1 MLFNTQ
7 KNRIVLLITL
17 LLLALSTFSACS
29 SIDDLFGRV
38 SVDTVNTEVLVL
50 SDGSIQLT
58 EIFEVMAP
66 SETWNLNLEYP
77 TLSNGQAALKNIG
90 IAASGI
96 NPIPVYTQLDEEVDN
111 NVSNSPAY
119 YVKRISDIST
129 TVRMSTRFG
138 RGEWLIKVEWLLQDA
153 IVQNGSN
160 ALLSLPLL
168 SLDSLEGPDSL
179 HASLIFPV
187 EITASGASIVT
198 LSSAQID
205 LSQDDRVISL
215 ATTDL
220 EPGDNL
226 LLLFTTDAS
235 VFTSLPEDTS
245 DLSVEQQ
252 LQEASLEA
260 QSLLSSRN
268 RREFVGSVITYISL
282 AGLILALGF
291 YIYYELEG
299 TLKPVEKDFSVW
311 PTSVKPYNSSM
322 LLNKDKPERLLLS
335 SLLSLVNQ
343 RELWLDDYVFT
354 WPQSGRVDF
363 SSFRPSETYLLHW
376 LFQDVAKDG
385 PALSV
390 SQIKQTSHDPVTDK
404 NFEHSYLEFR
414 QLVNAEHL
422 ELGLFDQNKTKF
434 SRRLTSIF
442 TIFFSVLAGVLAV
455 LSQSI
460 SGLLILLPA
469 AGFLY
474 LRSGVR
480 HLTKEGRYRQRECR
494 EYRKNLDN
502 LPLLTKATD
511 SQFTIT
517 EMAILALPR
526 AVSLDNVNL
535 FFEGLYKL
543 DDADFAASAYGILH
557 IYLREPLPG
566 SIRITT
572 RERERLWQRL
582 DELRDIL
589 QSSETI
595 LASSYQG
602 SAL

>member
-168 SLDSLEGPDSL
+168 SLYSLEGPDSL

-268 RREFVGSVITYISL
+268 RREFVGSVIPYISL

-343 RELWLDDYVFT
+343 KELWLDDYVFT

-390 SQIKQTSHDPVTDK
+390 SQIKQTSYDPVTDK

-414 QLVNAEHL
+414 QLVNTEHL

-442 TIFFSVLAGVLAV
+442 TIFFSVLAGVLTV

>member
-1 MLFNTQ
+1 
-7 KNRIVLLITL
+7 
-17 LLLALSTFSACS
+17 
-29 SIDDLFGRV
+29 
-38 SVDTVNTEVLVL
+38 
-50 SDGSIQLT
+50 
-58 EIFEVMAP
+58 
-66 SETWNLNLEYP
+66 
-77 TLSNGQAALKNIG
+77 
-90 IAASGI
+90 
-96 NPIPVYTQLDEEVDN
+96 
-111 NVSNSPAY
+111 
-119 YVKRISDIST
+119 
-129 TVRMSTRFG
+129 
-138 RGEWLIKVEWLLQDA
+138 
-153 IVQNGSN
+153 
-160 ALLSLPLL
+160 
-168 SLDSLEGPDSL
+168 
-179 HASLIFPV
+179 
-187 EITASGASIVT
+187 
-198 LSSAQID
+198 
-205 LSQDDRVISL
+205 
-215 ATTDL
+215 
-220 EPGDNL
+220 
-226 LLLFTTDAS
+226 
-235 VFTSLPEDTS
+235 
-245 DLSVEQQ
+245 
-252 LQEASLEA
+252 
-260 QSLLSSRN
+260 
-268 RREFVGSVITYISL
+268 
-282 AGLILALGF
+282 
-291 YIYYELEG
+291 
-299 TLKPVEKDFSVW
+299 
-311 PTSVKPYNSSM
+311 
-322 LLNKDKPERLLLS
+322 
-335 SLLSLVNQ
+335 
-343 RELWLDDYVFT
+343 
-354 WPQSGRVDF
+354 
-363 SSFRPSETYLLHW
+363 LHW

-404 NFEHSYLEFR
+404 NFEHSY
-414 QLVNAEHL
+414 L